1 MGEHEAGSKDFTHG
15 DGVTAVSTFLVK
27 PGILRRLGPVND
39 GSDVHSS
46 PGPSNWL
53 EELCMRLTL
62 LFRMF
67 PRFARLMSSRTSG
80 GMLSALTSRVGNLAL
95 RQNVSYRVAL
105 DRTCRTPNTYIGAMK
120 GKIVIPQL

>member
-1 MGEHEAGSKDFTHG
+1 MGEHEASSKDFTHG
-15 DGVTAVSTFLVK
+15 DGVIAVSTFLVK
-27 PGILRRLGPVND
+27 PVILRRLGPVND

-46 PGPSNWL
+46 PGHSNWL
-53 EELCMRLTL
+53 EELCMRLTF

-105 DRTCRTPNTYIGAMK
+105 T
-120 GKIVIPQL
+120 